1 MKKYL
6 NLILIISFLLS
17 GFLSNA
23 QELNALVL
31 DSLSQNPIPFASIYL
46 KSGSGGVSNEEG
58 RFRLQYEPTNTV
70 DSLFIS
76 CMGYKTL
83 AIPALQLQDSVF
95 YLAPK
100 SIELN
105 SIILSN
111 KQLDVKE
118 ILKEIQRDIPKKYDL
133 SLTKKKLFFRET
145 GSQEF
150 KALDVNVKKTSI
162 PEFNQV
168 FWDSTLRKIPRKN
181 TWFFELL
188 GNLNGDYSKENQKL
202 ELLRAL
208 ELEDKEKTAIFE
220 NIEKLFDTILKDNV
234 KTNSYFKV
242 RSGIIGGKVEADE
255 INNST
260 KDTLTQEQ
268 KTQKKKD
275 DFLKWRKRI
284 ITNLVTTLFDEDEL
298 DLRILKKASKYT
310 FTQTEFTYLGD
321 TPVYILD
328 FKPDGNADYKGKLY
342 VDADLLALIRIEYIN
357 VQPLRDFSMFGVSFK
372 EDFKEVVIQFK
383 KTASGKYSLEY
394 FDYNSSFEGGFDRP
408 LVITEKNKIVKGRN
422 KQNQLKMDLNV
433 ANRNTQRYQ
442 LVVFETTTLTPE
454 TFKTFEEKGTILPIN
469 KTAYD
474 PEFWKDYTIIEPNTS
489 IKEFKVGK

>member
-1 MKKYL
+1 MKKCL
-6 NLILIISFLLS
+6 NLILIYTFLVS
-17 GFLSNA
+17 SFLSNA
-23 QELNALVL
+23 QELSALVL

-58 RFRLQYEPTNTV
+58 RFRLQYEPTNTI

-83 AIPALQLQDSVF
+83 GIPTSQLQDSIF
-95 YLAPK
+95 YLTPK

-111 KQLDVKE
+111 KQLDVKD

-133 SLTKKKLFFRET
+133 SLAKKKLFFRET

-150 KALDVNVKKTSI
+150 KTLEVKIKKTSI
-162 PEFNQV
+162 SEFNQM
-168 FWDSTLRKIPRKN
+168 FWDSVLKKVPRKN

-188 GNLNGDYSKENQKL
+188 GNLYGDYSKENQKL
-202 ELLRAL
+202 ELVRAL

-255 INNST
+255 INNNT

-275 DFLKWRKRI
+275 DFLKWRKRVS
-284 ITNLVTTLFDEDEL
+284 TNLITALFDDEEL
-298 DLRILKKASKYT
+298 DLKILKKASKYS
-310 FTQTEFTYLGD
+310 FMQTEFTYLGD

-328 FKPDGNADYKGKLY
+328 FKPKENADFKGKLY
-342 VDADLLALIRIEYIN
+342 VDADLLTLIRIEYKNIR
-357 VQPLRDFSMFGVSFK
+357 PLRDFSMFGVSFK

-383 KTASGKYSLEY
+383 KTALGKYSLEY
-394 FDYNSSFEGGFDRP
+394 FDYNSRFEGGFDRP

-433 ANRNTQRYQ
+433 VNQNTQRYQ
-442 LVVFETTTLTPE
+442 LVVFETTTITPE
-454 TFKTFEEKGTILPIN
+454 TFNTFEEKGVILPIN
-469 KTAYD
+469 KIAYD
-474 PEFWKDYTIIEPNTS
+474 PEFWKDYTIIEPNAT
-489 IKEFKVGK
+489 IKEFKVEK